1 MIPKLKE
8 VRAVGFDLD
17 GTLYRLTSEMNDRI
31 RTRVAQRILEKR
43 PELKDLRMAREYFE
57 EKYEKIQSATKILSE
72 LGYKNAPQ
80 IMDECLS
87 TADVVDLIPTNP
99 ELANLIQ
106 QISSKYET
114 NLLTSSPEHLSISK
128 LEKIGI
134 DPHIFS
140 HTVFSDTLGTRMK
153 MDGTAFDQLLSLS
166 LFPAPEHVYI
176 GDRSASDILPARS
189 KGMKT
194 IAVWS
199 NIPEADISILDIN
212 YIGDILL

>member
-1 MIPKLKE
+1 MIPKLKGI
-8 VRAVGFDLD
+8 RAVGFDLD
-17 GTLYRLTSEMNDRI
+17 GTLYRSTSKINDCI

-57 EKYEKIQSATKILSE
+57 EQYEKIQSATKILSE
-72 LGYKNAPQ
+72 VGYKNAPQ

-106 QISSKYET
+106 QISSKYEI

-140 HTVFSDTLGTRMK
+140 HMIFSDTPGTGMK
-153 MDGTAFDQLLSLS
+153 INGTAFDQLLSLS
-166 LFPAPEHVYI
+166 LFPASKHLYV
-176 GDRSASDILPARS
+176 GDRLASDIIPARS

-194 IAVWS
+194 VSVWAK
-199 NIPEADISILDIN
+199 IPEADFHISNIN
-212 YIGDILL
+212 EIGDLLL